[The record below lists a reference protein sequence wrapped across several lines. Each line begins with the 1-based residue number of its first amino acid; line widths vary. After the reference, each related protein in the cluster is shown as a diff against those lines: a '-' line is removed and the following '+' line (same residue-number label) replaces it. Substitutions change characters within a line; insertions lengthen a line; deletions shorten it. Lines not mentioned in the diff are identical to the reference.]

1 MDENSKSC
9 LACSQIWLNLTVDH
23 RHFGYIVLK
32 QSRTVG
38 VSSNV
43 RLSARARCFALLVP
57 ASRNSSGGFVGRR
70 ESKKKGDGRELQV
83 ARLLRII
90 CREDEIEEDDIIDVF
105 VVVVCACVSFAS
117 IQRVRTDQSTS
128 AIFFFF
134 IRCET
139 ITMFLCDLSY
149 VLV

>member
-1 MDENSKSC
+1 
-9 LACSQIWLNLTVDH
+9 
-23 RHFGYIVLK
+23 VL
-32 QSRTVG
+32 V
-38 VSSNV
+38 
-43 RLSARARCFALLVP
+43 A
-57 ASRNSSGGFVGRR
+57 ASRNSSGGCAGRR
-70 ESKKKGDGRELQV
+70 ESKKKGDGRELDV
-83 ARLLRII
+83 ATGRARLLREI
-90 CREDEIEEDDIIDVF
+90 CREEKIEEDDIIDVF

-128 AIFFFF
+128 AISFFF

>member
-1 MDENSKSC
+1 M
-9 LACSQIWLNLTVDH
+9 
-23 RHFGYIVLK
+23 
-32 QSRTVG
+32 
-38 VSSNV
+38 SSNV
-43 RLSARARCFALLVP
+43 RLSARARCFAALVS

-83 ARLLRII
+83 ATGRARLLREI
-90 CREDEIEEDDIIDVF
+90 CREEKIEEDDIIDVF

-139 ITMFLCDLSY
+139 ITMFPCDLSS